1 MPTVKKKKKTTL
13 DGINSRLNAADE
25 KLVNLKKS
33 NRGTSPMV
41 QWLRL
46 HIPNARG
53 PGQGSQ
59 IPHAANNTQQSQINK
74 QNK

>member
-1 MPTVKKKKKTTL
+1 MPMVKKKKKKKTTL
-13 DGINSRLNAADE
+13 DGINSRLKAADE

-46 HIPNARG
+46 HIPNAGALVRAHRSHM
-53 PGQGSQ
+53 PKTTPSR
-59 IPHAANNTQQSQINK
+59 AK
-74 QNK
+74 